1 MLAKN
6 SQAPRSI
13 RKHALSLAFFA
24 SKLAPTEGDPTRTA
38 ALFCI
43 LLIYPCPS
51 HPTPARGH
59 RSDPVP
65 MDRTLTVF
73 TFRWPL
79 LLAAVFA
86 LCATGCS
93 QQQGRDIARQFSDG
107 KPDEFFQTSVDRMA
121 TLGMRD
127 NLQSLYLLMSKL
139 YLRNPNQWRQ
149 SGYPDAVTAARQ
161 IRQAIE
167 NRQPLPALGDRR
179 DLAALSYSLSPDFR
193 GDRVGAFIYAIGSML
208 VTAHGGRTQ
217 FYVTDSIN
225 PQFVSN
231 AARNIEKAT
240 WLLSQRQ
247 DANGVLLL
255 FSNEISEEGSN
266 LSFAVEFGKIV
277 ARLDLLTQ
285 ILDERYRRIGLNY
298 AQSLLLMNF
307 LPVQ

>member
-1 MLAKN
+1 MV
-6 SQAPRSI
+6 
-13 RKHALSLAFFA
+13 
-24 SKLAPTEGDPTRTA
+24 DPF
-38 ALFCI
+38 LV
-43 LLIYPCPS
+43 LLR
-51 HPTPARGH
+51 HLRL
-59 RSDPVP
+59 PV
-65 MDRTLTVF
+65 MAGA
-73 TFRWPL
+73 
-79 LLAAVFA
+79 LLASLSA
-86 LCATGCS
+86 CT
-93 QQQGRDIARQFSDG
+93 QQQGRDIANQFSEG
-107 KPDEFFQTSVDRMA
+107 RPQELFQTSVDRMA
-121 TLGMRD
+121 TLAMRD
-127 NLQSLYLLMSKL
+127 NLRSLYLLMNKL

-149 SGYPDAVTAARQ
+149 SGYVDASTAERQ

-167 NRQPLPALGDRR
+167 QRQPLPQLGERR
-179 DLAALSYSLSPDFR
+179 DLAALSYALSPEFR

-208 VTAHGGRTQ
+208 VTAHGGRTE
-217 FYVTDSIN
+217 FFMTDSID

-277 ARLDLLTQ
+277 ARLDLLAQ
-285 ILDERYRRIGLNY
+285 MLDERYRRIGLNY

>member
-1 MLAKN
+1 
-6 SQAPRSI
+6 
-13 RKHALSLAFFA
+13 
-24 SKLAPTEGDPTRTA
+24 
-38 ALFCI
+38 
-43 LLIYPCPS
+43 
-51 HPTPARGH
+51 
-59 RSDPVP
+59 
-65 MDRTLTVF
+65 MDRTF
-73 TFRWPL
+73 SYFYIRPL
-79 LLAAVFA
+79 RQSWLLAAVLMLF
-86 LCATGCS
+86 ATGCT
-93 QQQGRDIARQFSDG
+93 QQQGRDIAKQFSNG

-149 SGYPDAVTAARQ
+149 SGYPDAASAERE
-161 IRQAIE
+161 IRRAIE
-167 NRQPLPALGDRR
+167 QRQPLQALGDRR
-179 DLAALSYSLSPDFR
+179 DLVALSYSLSPEFK

-208 VTAHGGRTQ
+208 VTAHGGRTE
-217 FYVTDSIN
+217 FYMTDSIN

-240 WLLSQRQ
+240 WLLSKRQ

-285 ILDERYRRIGLNY
+285 MLDERYRRIGLNY

>member
-1 MLAKN
+1 M
-6 SQAPRSI
+6 R
-13 RKHALSLAFFA
+13 R
-24 SKLAPTEGDPTRTA
+24 
-38 ALFCI
+38 
-43 LLIYPCPS
+43 
-51 HPTPARGH
+51 
-59 RSDPVP
+59 
-65 MDRTLTVF
+65 
-73 TFRWPL
+73 PL
-79 LLAAVFA
+79 VLAAVFM
-86 LCATGCS
+86 LCTIGCS
-93 QQQGRDIARQFSDG
+93 QQQGRDIARQLSDG

-121 TLGMRD
+121 TLGMHD

-149 SGYPDAVTAARQ
+149 SGYPDAVSAAREV
-161 IRQAIE
+161 RQAIE
-167 NRQPLPALGDRR
+167 LRRPLPALGERR
-179 DLAALSYSLSPDFR
+179 DLDALSYSLSPEFR

-208 VTAHGGRTQ
+208 VTAHGGRTE
-217 FYVTDSIN
+217 FYMTNSIN

-255 FSNEISEEGSN
+255 FSNEISEEASN

-285 ILDERYRRIGLNY
+285 MLDERYRRVALNY

>member
-1 MLAKN
+1 
-6 SQAPRSI
+6 
-13 RKHALSLAFFA
+13 
-24 SKLAPTEGDPTRTA
+24 
-38 ALFCI
+38 
-43 LLIYPCPS
+43 
-51 HPTPARGH
+51 
-59 RSDPVP
+59 
-65 MDRTLTVF
+65 MDRTLPVF
-73 TFRWPL
+73 VIRWMRRPL
-79 LLAAVFA
+79 VLAAVFM
-86 LCATGCS
+86 LCTIGCS
-93 QQQGRDIARQFSDG
+93 QQQGRDIARQLSDG

-139 YLRNPNQWRQ
+139 YLRNPSQWRQ
-149 SGYPDAVTAARQ
+149 SGYPDAVSAAREV
-161 IRQAIE
+161 RQAIE
-167 NRQPLPALGDRR
+167 LRRPLPALGERR
-179 DLAALSYSLSPDFR
+179 DLEALSYSLSPEFR

-208 VTAHGGRTQ
+208 VTAHGGRTE
-217 FYVTDSIN
+217 FYMTNSIN

-255 FSNEISEEGSN
+255 FSNEISEEASN

-285 ILDERYRRIGLNY
+285 MLDERYRRVALNY